1 MQSKLGKGESNMNKN
16 EILEKSR
23 HENKNFGEYETTVM
37 KNAYVLSVNVGII
50 VCFIFYFL
58 ENQNSTYFI
67 IWLTI
72 NATLEIFQAIKLKK
86 TLNIL
91 LSIAFII
98 ALGLMLATYL
108 SDKGIY

>member
-1 MQSKLGKGESNMNKN
+1 MDKN

-23 HENKNFGEYETTVM
+23 HENKNFGEYEIAVK
-37 KNAYVLSVNVGII
+37 KNAYVISATVGII
-50 VCFIFYFL
+50 VCLIFYFL

-67 IWLTI
+67 IWI
-72 NATLEIFQAIKLKK
+72 AMNAVLEIFQAIKLKK

-91 LSIAFII
+91 LSIGYII
-98 ALGLMLATYL
+98 ALGLFVATYL